1 MKLDREE
8 RRGRRV
14 RVYLSC
20 RDWRRG
26 ERGDR
31 RRRGHSRR
39 GSQGNGR
46 LHQVRDLP
54 GSPPGH
60 ALRVRSAASGGC
72 HARGVIVTLRNDLT
86 VGGYG
91 DGMRGD
97 DRVIEFLN
105 EQLTAELTAINQYF
119 LHAKM
124 QENFGWIKIARHT
137 RAESID
143 EMRHAETLTDRI
155 LYLDALPNYQRLFAL
170 RVGETIGQMLEA
182 DLAVE
187 TEAVDRLRRG
197 IEYMRGI
204 GDVTSAN
211 IFEDILAD
219 EEQHIDYLETQI
231 GLVSQL
237 GEQLYLAQLVE
248 QPDS

>member
-1 MKLDREE
+1 
-8 RRGRRV
+8 
-14 RVYLSC
+14 
-20 RDWRRG
+20 
-26 ERGDR
+26 
-31 RRRGHSRR
+31 
-39 GSQGNGR
+39 
-46 LHQVRDLP
+46 
-54 GSPPGH
+54 
-60 ALRVRSAASGGC
+60 
-72 HARGVIVTLRNDLT
+72 
-86 VGGYG
+86 
-91 DGMRGD
+91 MRGD
-97 DRVIEFLN
+97 DRVLDFLN

-124 QENFGWIKIARHT
+124 QENFGWVKIARHT

-155 LYLDALPNYQRLFAL
+155 LFLDGLPNFQRLFPL
-170 RVGETIGQMLEA
+170 RIGQTIVQMIEA

-219 EEQHIDYLETQI
+219 EEGHIDYLETQL
-231 GLVSQL
+231 GLVGQL
-237 GEQLYLAQLVE
+237 GEPLYLAQLVK
-248 QPDS
+248 QPSDD